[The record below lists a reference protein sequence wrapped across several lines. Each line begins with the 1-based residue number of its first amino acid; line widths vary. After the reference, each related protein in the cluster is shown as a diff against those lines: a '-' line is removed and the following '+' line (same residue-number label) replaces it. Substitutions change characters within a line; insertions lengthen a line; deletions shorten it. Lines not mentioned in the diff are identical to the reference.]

1 MGESLYDRL
10 GGPAAVMAAV
20 DIFYQKVLADPV
32 TAPYFSGLDMQA
44 QVKKQVAFM
53 TWAFGGPDEYKGR
66 DLRTAH
72 HQLVKRG
79 LADVH
84 FDAVSTHLA
93 ATLKEMG
100 VEQALIDEAIGR
112 IVPTRNE
119 VLSR

>member
-1 MGESLYDRL
+1 MAESLYDRL
-10 GGPAAVMAAV
+10 GGPVAVMAAV

-32 TAPYFSGLDMQA
+32 TAPYFSGLDMQI

-53 TWAFGGPDEYKGR
+53 TWAFDGPDEYKGR

-72 HQLVKRG
+72 QDLVKRG
-79 LADVH
+79 LSDVH
-84 FDAVSTHLA
+84 FDAVSTHLV

-100 VEQALIDEAIGR
+100 VEQSLIDEAMAR
-112 IVPTRNE
+112 IVPTRKD